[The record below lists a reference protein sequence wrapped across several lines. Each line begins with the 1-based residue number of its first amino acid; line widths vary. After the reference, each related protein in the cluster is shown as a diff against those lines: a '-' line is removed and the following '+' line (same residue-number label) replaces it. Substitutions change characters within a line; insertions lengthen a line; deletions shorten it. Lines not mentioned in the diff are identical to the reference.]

1 MKSSAIII
9 FISMFCTLVF
19 ADEQVYRLDNT
30 VVTYEGIEQIYA
42 EAIGKTAHAARAIA
56 AEKFGFDMPQTIKVN
71 INCDPKQRVR
81 LFTDGQDMMYLTI
94 RRESDLKKPQ
104 ESGIFHIYG
113 ICHETGHLA
122 MYRIIIDHSW
132 MSSDAAEGW
141 AHYLGSRIVDG
152 VYEKH
157 KGELWPDKYDY
168 LADGTARLN
177 NQLADANAAGIVKGA
192 GLWKDLAEIVGD
204 KSIVEIFKAWSK
216 AEIDPADP
224 GAALRKALL
233 ETKEDERLNI
243 WWNSA
248 EPMLVFKRPSSEFK
262 TKTAKRNEL
271 AQEPMDLFF
280 DDGRQ
285 ASKSS
290 IAGSGHAVKFNIPG
304 SDWYLTS
311 VQIYGSRYGYPQ
323 APKEDFH
330 IWLCDKDFKTIADFP
345 QPYAKFNR
353 GNPKWVNLPV
363 EPTNVPTEFVICV
376 GFNPTG
382 TKGVYVGYD
391 AEGSGNSFTALP
403 GGEFNSFSEGD
414 WLIRVKVDQLKGSD
428 ALKSYDKK

>member
-1 MKSSAIII
+1 MKRLSVIVMLLS
-9 FISMFCTLVF
+9 FYSFVL
-19 ADEQVYRLDNT
+19 ADEQVYRLDNA

-42 EAIGKTAHAARAIA
+42 EAIGKTAEAARAVA
-56 AEKFGFDMPQTIKVN
+56 VEQFGFDMPQTIKFQ

-81 LFTDGQDMMYLTI
+81 LFNDGQDRMYLSI

-122 MYRIIIDHSW
+122 MYRIIKDHSW
-132 MSSDAAEGW
+132 MSSLAAEGW
-141 AHYLGSRIVDG
+141 AHYIGSRIVDS

-157 KGELWPDKYDY
+157 KGELWPDRYHY

-192 GLWKDLAEIVGD
+192 GLWKELAEIVGD
-204 KSIVEIFKAWSK
+204 KGIVEVFKAWSK

-233 ETKEDERLNI
+233 ETKEDERLNA

-248 EPMLVFKRPSSEFK
+248 EPVLVFKRPESEFAAK
-262 TKTAKRNEL
+262 TVKRSEL

-280 DDGRQ
+280 DDGKQ
-285 ASKSS
+285 ASKKS
-290 IAGSGHAVKFNIPG
+290 IAGSGHAVKFNILG

-323 APKEDFH
+323 PPKEDFH
-330 IWLCDKDFKTIADFP
+330 IWLCDKDFKVIADFP
-345 QPYAKFNR
+345 QPYAKFR
-353 GNPKWVNLPV
+353 REAPKWVNMPV
-363 EPTNVPTEFVICV
+363 EPTNVPSEFIICV

-382 TKGVYVGYD
+382 TKGVFVGYD
-391 AEGSGNSFTALP
+391 AEGSGSSFTGLP

-414 WLIRVKVDQLKGSD
+414 WLIRVKVDQLKGAD
-428 ALKSYDKK
+428 ALKYSDK

>member
-1 MKSSAIII
+1 MKRLSVIVMLLS
-9 FISMFCTLVF
+9 FYSFVL
-19 ADEQVYRLDNT
+19 ADEQVYRLDNA

-42 EAIGKTAHAARAIA
+42 EAIGKTAEAARAVA
-56 AEKFGFDMPQTIKVN
+56 VEQFGFDMPQTIKFQ

-81 LFTDGQDMMYLTI
+81 LFNDGQDRMYLSI

-122 MYRIIIDHSW
+122 MYRIIKDHSW
-132 MSSDAAEGW
+132 MSSLAAEGW
-141 AHYLGSRIVDG
+141 AHYIGSRIVDS

-157 KGELWPDKYDY
+157 KGELWPDRYHY

-192 GLWKDLAEIVGD
+192 RLWKELAEIVGD
-204 KSIVEIFKAWSK
+204 KGIVEVFKAWSK

-233 ETKEDERLNI
+233 EKKEDERLNA

-248 EPMLVFKRPSSEFK
+248 EPVLVFKRPESEFAAK
-262 TKTAKRNEL
+262 TVKRSEL

-280 DDGRQ
+280 DDGKQ
-285 ASKSS
+285 ASKKS
-290 IAGSGHAVKFNIPG
+290 IAGSGHAVKFNILG

-323 APKEDFH
+323 PPKEDFH
-330 IWLCDKDFKTIADFP
+330 IWLCDKDFKVIADFP
-345 QPYAKFNR
+345 QPYAKFR
-353 GNPKWVNLPV
+353 REAPKWVNMPV
-363 EPTNVPTEFVICV
+363 EPTNVPSEFIICV

-382 TKGVYVGYD
+382 TKGVFVGYD
-391 AEGSGNSFTALP
+391 AEGSGSSFTGLP

-414 WLIRVKVDQLKGSD
+414 WLIRVKVDQLKGAD
-428 ALKSYDKK
+428 ALKYSDK

>member
-1 MKSSAIII
+1 MKPSAIFFTVTLS
-9 FISMFCTLVF
+9 FITAF
-19 ADEQVYRLDNT
+19 ADEQVYRLDNA

-42 EAIGKTAHAARAIA
+42 EAIGKTAETARAIA
-56 AEKFGFDMPQTIKVN
+56 AEKFGFDMPQSIKIN
-71 INCDPKQRVR
+71 INCDLKQRVR
-81 LFTDGQDMMYLTI
+81 LFNDGQDRMYLTI

-122 MYRIIIDHSW
+122 MYRIIKDHSW
-132 MSSDAAEGW
+132 MSSVAAEGW
-141 AHYLGSRIVDG
+141 AHYIGSRIVDD
-152 VYEKH
+152 VFEKH
-157 KGELWPDKYDY
+157 KGELWPDRYHY

-177 NQLADANAAGIVKGA
+177 NQLADPNAAGIVKGA
-192 GLWKDLAEIVGD
+192 KLWKELAKIVGD
-204 KSIVEIFKAWSK
+204 KGIVEVFKAWSK

-224 GAALRKALL
+224 GAALRKILL
-233 ETKEDERLNI
+233 ETKEDERLKT
-243 WWNSA
+243 WWNNA
-248 EPMLVFKRPSSEFK
+248 EPVLVFKRPSSEFK
-262 TKTAKRNEL
+262 AKTAKRNEL

-280 DDGRQ
+280 DDGKQ

-290 IAGSGHAVKFNIPG
+290 IAGSGHAVKFSIPG
-304 SDWYLTS
+304 SDWYITS

-330 IWLCDKDFKTIADFP
+330 IWLCDKDFKVIADFP
-345 QPYAKFNR
+345 QSYAKFR
-353 GNPKWVNLPV
+353 RAEPRWVNIPV
-363 EPTNVPTEFVICV
+363 EPTNVPSEFIICV

-391 AEGSGNSFTALP
+391 AEGSGSSFTGLP

-414 WLIRVKVDQLKGSD
+414 WLIRVKVDQLKGSN
-428 ALKSYDKK
+428 ALKLYNKK